1 MGVANSL
8 RHPGRPRLVIVE
20 DVVADAELATRELRK
35 DLRPCPVRQVG
46 GEAEVVRGLREL
58 APDLVLADHSLP
70 QFTAM
75 DALRV
80 VRRERPGTPVIVVT
94 GSLNEETAADY
105 IKAGAVDYVVKER
118 LHRLGPAVRRAL
130 ALRQALQDATEAEA
144 ALTRSEQRFRKL
156 VEHASD
162 VVTLVDAS
170 GRIVYSSHSLNP
182 TLGYAPGEKTGH
194 SVFELIHP
202 DARAVA

>member
-35 DLRPCPVRQVG
+35 DLGPCTVLQVG
-46 GEAEVVRGLREL
+46 GETELVRGLREL
-58 APDLVLADHSLP
+58 APDVVLSDHSLP

-118 LHRLGPAVRRAL
+118 LHPLRPPARPAL
-130 ALRQALQDATEAEA
+130 PL
-144 ALTRSEQRFRKL
+144 
-156 VEHASD
+156 
-162 VVTLVDAS
+162 
-170 GRIVYSSHSLNP
+170 
-182 TLGYAPGEKTGH
+182 APGPPTT
-194 SVFELIHP
+194 P
-202 DARAVA
+202 PP